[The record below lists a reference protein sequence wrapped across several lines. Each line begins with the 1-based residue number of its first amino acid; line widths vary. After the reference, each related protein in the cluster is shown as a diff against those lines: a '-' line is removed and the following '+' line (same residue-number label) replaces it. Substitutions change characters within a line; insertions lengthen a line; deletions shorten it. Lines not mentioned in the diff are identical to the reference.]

1 MPTSMAQAFCSSMMI
16 PLLLFLCPNS
26 YRSENARM
34 ERQKKQRLESLEEI
48 IFVAPNLLLRVES
61 ATSLIK
67 VFFISCCEFKVTI
80 VTCVTA
86 SATLEVISICNFNYK
101 FAKVSIEYVL

>member
-1 MPTSMAQAFCSSMMI
+1 MFRHDDSSLSFSLSQFV
-16 PLLLFLCPNS
+16 PLGKCKDGKI
-26 YRSENARM
+26 E
-34 ERQKKQRLESLEEI
+34 EERLESLEEI

-67 VFFISCCEFKVTI
+67 VFFISCCEFKSYYS

-86 SATLEVISICNFNYK
+86 SATLEVISVCNFNYK
-101 FAKVSIEYVL
+101 SAKVSIQ

>member
-1 MPTSMAQAFCSSMMI
+1 MFKHDDSSLSFSLSQFV
-16 PLLLFLCPNS
+16 PLGKCKDGKIEEES
-26 YRSENARM
+26 
-34 ERQKKQRLESLEEI
+34 LESLEEI